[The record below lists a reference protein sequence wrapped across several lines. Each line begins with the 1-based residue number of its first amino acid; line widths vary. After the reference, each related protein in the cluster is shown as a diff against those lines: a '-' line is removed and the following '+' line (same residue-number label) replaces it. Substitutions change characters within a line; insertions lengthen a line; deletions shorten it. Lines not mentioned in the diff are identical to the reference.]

1 MLKRSFSGGVAATAV
16 LAPFIAPAVAQ
27 AAPAPAPDRVAPMG
41 VVDPSTLESCTAHFG
56 LTKNNGTVVSF
67 DETVVG
73 SATPVPHVNADIVPV
88 LTYDD
93 GGGIEQCVPVAAWTD
108 EASFDSFMGVITS
121 MYPYPGT
128 GFYLIPGHGLNPD
141 AVPTESYHF
150 DLVMGAAFTPVW
162 SLDWTPGLTPYPW
175 ASSGAMDT
183 AALAKVR
190 AMLPE
195 SVRAAWDSA
204 AFSPSSQC
212 PNVDDAALLTAL
224 VDLAGGL
231 DVTGPAPFCALAD
244 MAFHIALFRFQ
255 IEGNVVPYVVN
266 SNSAAA
272 VPVTGSA
279 SAPILALAST
289 LAGLGA
295 GLVLVG
301 RRRRLA

>member
-1 MLKRSFSGGVAATAV
+1 
-16 LAPFIAPAVAQ
+16 
-27 AAPAPAPDRVAPMG
+27 MG
-41 VVDPSTLESCTAHFG
+41 TIDPSTLETCTAKFG

-108 EASFDSFMGVITS
+108 EASFDTFMEGITS
-121 MYPYPGT
+121 MFPYPGT

-150 DLVMGAAFTPVW
+150 DLVMGPEFTPVW

-204 AFSPSSQC
+204 PAWPSSQC
-212 PNVDDAALLTAL
+212 PIVDDAALLTAL

-231 DVTGPAPFCALAD
+231 DVPIPLRTEFCALAE

-255 IEGNVVPYVVN
+255 VEGNIVPYVVN

-272 VPVTGSA
+272 GPVTGSA
-279 SAPILALAST
+279 SAPILARAST

>member
-1 MLKRSFSGGVAATAV
+1 
-16 LAPFIAPAVAQ
+16 
-27 AAPAPAPDRVAPMG
+27 MG
-41 VVDPSTLESCTAHFG
+41 VLDPSTLETCTAKFG

-108 EASFDSFMGVITS
+108 EASFDSFMGGITG
-121 MYPYPGT
+121 MFPYPGT

-141 AVPTESYHF
+141 TVPTESYHF
-150 DLVMGAAFTPVW
+150 DLVMGPAFTPVW

-175 ASSGAMDT
+175 ASIEAMNI
-183 AALAKVR
+183 AAIAKVR

-195 SVRAAWDSA
+195 SIRASWDSA
-204 AFSPSSQC
+204 AYSRSGCS
-212 PNVDDAALLTAL
+212 NLDDPELLAAL
-224 VDLAGGL
+224 VDLDGGT
-231 DVTGPAPFCALAD
+231 DVTGSFSTDFCVLAD
-244 MAFHIALFRFQ
+244 MAFNIALFRFQ
-255 IEGNVVPYVVN
+255 VEGNIVPYVIN
-266 SNSAAA
+266 SDAAAA
-272 VPVTGSA
+272 VPVTGAA

-301 RRRRLA
+301 RRRRPAV